1 MSSLS
6 EFIKNHEVLSFFVL
20 TYIIAWGSFALLVP
34 FAGVLFADGQIQILA
49 VPLLML
55 TPFAPALS
63 GIITTTIVGGGSPKG
78 SIRTQF
84 TAFLVAL
91 IPTLLIFLLNP
102 NLRTMYDYTPTVV
115 AVSVHVAMIPAFV
128 ISSGFSGKQG
138 VREYLV
144 SLVKPGGS
152 VSWYLIAVSVFPAL
166 YLLGAIIMKVL
177 GQDVAWIIVETE
189 GGLGLAALIA
199 ITFLYQFVYGN
210 CIGEEPGW
218 RGFAQRKLQERSS
231 PLVAALIVG
240 FVWTLWHFPLWF
252 LQGGPLAFEYLLRQ
266 FIFGIAIGLTFTW
279 LYNRS
284 GESILAVGL
293 MHASTNVTW
302 IFLPET
308 TVSNAMLLALP
319 FIVVILDRMWCP
331 LPQETIS
338 ESEKAGARAFRV

>member
-1 MSSLS
+1 VSSLS

-34 FAGVLFADGQIQILA
+34 FAGVLVTDGQIQIPA

-78 SIRTQF
+78 SIRTQV
-84 TAFLVAL
+84 TAFLVAF

-102 NLRTMYDYTPTVV
+102 NLRAMYDYTPTVV
-115 AVSVHVAMIPAFV
+115 AVSVLVAMIPAFV
-128 ISSGFSGKQG
+128 ISSVFSRKQG
-138 VREYLV
+138 VREYLA
-144 SLVKPGGS
+144 SLVRPRGS
-152 VSWYLIAVSVFPAL
+152 GFWYLIAVVVFPAL
-166 YLLGAIIMKVL
+166 YLLGVAVMKAL
-177 GQDVAWIIVETE
+177 GQDVAWVIVETD
-189 GGLGLAALIA
+189 GGLGLAALVA

-218 RGFAQRKLQERSS
+218 RGFAQRKLQKRYS
-231 PLVAALIVG
+231 PLAAALIVG
-240 FVWTLWHFPLWF
+240 FVWILWHFPLWL
-252 LQGGPLAFEYLLRQ
+252 LQGGPLAFEFEYLLRQ

-293 MHASTNVTW
+293 MHASTNVTA
-302 IFLPET
+302 IFLSET
-308 TVSNAMLLALP
+308 DASNAMLLALP
-319 FIVVILDRMWCP
+319 FIVVMFDRMWRP

-338 ESEKAGARAFRV
+338 ESEKARA